1 MVWPLSFPAV
11 AVVAVVTLLAS
22 SLSAARA
29 HRMRVLTTGAL
40 LSGNLAAVVA
50 TERRVRRAYRQH
62 CTYALP
68 TIAIG
73 MALLTTQAV
82 ACLAAVLPR

>member
-11 AVVAVVTLLAS
+11 AVVAVVTLAAS
-22 SLSAARA
+22 SLSAIRA
-29 HRMRVLTTGAL
+29 HRMRVLTRGAVM
-40 LSGNLAAVVA
+40 SGNRDAMVA

-62 CTYALP
+62 LTYALP
-68 TIAIG
+68 TVLIG

-82 ACLAAVLPR
+82 ACLVMVMPR